1 MSRLRKWLYDFDL
14 ILGTARVVKMNTP
27 VKPQCL
33 LKHPGCRLAAG
44 RNAPSRIVGRTRNIA
59 STGKSIEGI
68 DLIKKDYRV
77 NLLVSMI
84 FDKYVPSEVEFA
96 YQVTTVLSLAILSKF
111 YGLPITND

>member
-1 MSRLRKWLYDFDL
+1 MED
-14 ILGTARVVKMNTP
+14 
-27 VKPQCL
+27 Q
-33 LKHPGCRLAAG
+33 
-44 RNAPSRIVGRTRNIA
+44 
-59 STGKSIEGI
+59 EGI

-111 YGLPITND
+111 YGLPITNDQKDKLVEGILMVDGEQ